1 MTLGI
6 GSGSGPRSSLTITHL
21 KLPPSRPPSFPVT
34 IRLGFSKM
42 AVPVS
47 VDVVLPLLSTCVT
60 VKVIPVGLNLPSTNA
75 SVVAS
80 LHHVQ

>member
-1 MTLGI
+1 MGI

-21 KLPPSRPPSFPVT
+21 KFPPSRPPSLPVT
-34 IRLGFSKM
+34 IKLGFSKT

-47 VDVVLPLLSTCVT
+47 VWVVLPLLSTCVT
-60 VKVIPVGLNLPSTNA
+60 VKLMPAGPNLPSTNA

-80 LHHVQ
+80 LHQVQ